1 MSKKAWNPY
10 YTYRL
15 KLEKL
20 KKKTWQLVVFAR
32 VLLFLDI
39 ILHHY
44 LW

>member
-1 MSKKAWNPY
+1 MSKKVRRPY

-20 KKKTWQLVVFAR
+20 KGKTWQLVVIAR
-32 VLLFLDI
+32 IILFLNI

-44 LW
+44 W